1 MAYSVSQTDHFVEIR
16 FSGETSVD
24 ELIQLVAEVLRG
36 NPVPYPEACLVDLT
50 ALERTDI
57 DYAAVTR
64 ILDYRESLP
73 EPDRGSRIAVVA
85 SEPHL
90 FGMARMV
97 ELRTT
102 AHARTVRAF
111 REREEAEVWLTTG

>member
-16 FSGETSVD
+16 FTGATSVD
-24 ELIQLVAEVLRG
+24 ELIQLVAELVRG
-36 NPVPYPEACLVDLT
+36 NPIPYPEACLVDLT

-57 DYAAVTR
+57 DYAAMTR
-64 ILDYRESLP
+64 IFDYRESLP

-102 AHARTVRAF
+102 AHARSARAF
-111 REREEAEVWLTTG
+111 REREEAEAWLTAG